1 MTGVT
6 AAEHWARVV
15 GQDRAVA
22 QLQRAAERPVHAYL
36 LVGPR
41 GSGVEEAARCFAA
54 SLITSGRD
62 GDERSWDLALRG
74 VHPDVVEV
82 DPPATQI
89 RVEDAQTIID
99 EVSRSPIEGERKV
112 IVLFDA
118 ERLRLNESAANK
130 LLKTLEEPPPRAVIV
145 LVTSGADQLL
155 PTIRSRCQRVD
166 FAFLGTEPIAAA
178 LRHDGVAPERAELLA
193 RLAGGRLDRARA
205 LNGPLGPVRDA
216 FVAVASAVDGS
227 GGAVAQQAE
236 RIQAAL
242 QGALTELESAQ
253 AEEAERLTGELEA
266 AGYPERTQ
274 RAQLRRL
281 EERHKRA
288 HRRSRIDALLEGIIA
303 LETVYRDALAGPGTE
318 RLNLDHEVLVV
329 PPRAAAEALDA
340 CRAARQAIAEFNPN
354 ENLLVERLLLH
365 LPAAGIGA
373 DLLRDGRRAAGT
385 LAAAPE

>member
-1 MTGVT
+1 MTSAV
-6 AAEHWARVV
+6 ASERWAQVV

-41 GSGVEEAARCFAA
+41 GSGIEEAARCFAA
-54 SLITSGRD
+54 AVVAPD
-62 GDERSWDLALRG
+62 GDDRSWDLVLRG

-89 RVEDAQTIID
+89 RVEDAQTIVD

-112 IVLFDA
+112 ILLFDA
-118 ERLRLNESAANK
+118 ERLRLNEAAANK
-130 LLKTLEEPPPRAVIV
+130 LLKTLEEPPPRAMIV

-166 FAFLGTEPIAAA
+166 FAFLSADNVATA
-178 LRHDGVAPERAELLA
+178 LRADGVAPERAQLLA

-205 LNGPLGPVRDA
+205 LDGRLGPVRDA
-216 FVAVASAVDGS
+216 FVATASAIDGS
-227 GGAVAQQAE
+227 GGAVARQTAMVLD
-236 RIQAAL
+236 AL
-242 QGALTELESAQ
+242 QEALTELESSQIA
-253 AEEAERLTGELEA
+253 EAEQLAAELEA
-266 AGYPERTQ
+266 AGYPERTR

-288 HRRSRIDALLEGIIA
+288 HRRARTDALLEGITA
-303 LETVYRDALAGPGTE
+303 LETVYRDAMAGPGAE
-318 RLNLDHEVLVV
+318 RLNLDREVLALSA
-329 PPRAAAEALDA
+329 RSAAGALDA
-340 CRAARQAIAEFNPN
+340 RREARQAIAEFNPN
-354 ENLLVERLLLH
+354 ETLLLERLLLH
-365 LPAAGIGA
+365 LPPAGEGA
-373 DLLRDGRRAAGT
+373 DVLRGVRPGAGT

>member
-1 MTGVT
+1 MTSTV
-6 AAEHWARVV
+6 ASERWAQVV

-41 GSGVEEAARCFAA
+41 GSGIEEAARCFAA
-54 SLITSGRD
+54 AVVAPD
-62 GDERSWDLALRG
+62 GNDRSWDLVLRG

-89 RVEDAQTIID
+89 RVEDAQLIV
-99 EVSRSPIEGERKV
+99 EEASRSQIEGERKV
-112 IVLFDA
+112 ILLFDA
-118 ERLRLNESAANK
+118 ERLRLNEAAANK
-130 LLKTLEEPPPRAVIV
+130 LLKTLEEPPPRAMIV

-166 FAFLGTEPIAAA
+166 FAFLGAESIAAA
-178 LRHDGVAPERAELLA
+178 LRADGVAPERAELLA

-205 LNGPLGPVRDA
+205 LDGGLGPVRQA
-216 FVAVASAVDGS
+216 FVEAAGAVDGS
-227 GGAVAQQAE
+227 GGAVAVQAALV
-236 RIQAAL
+236 QDAL
-242 QGALTELESAQ
+242 QGAVTELEAAQ
-253 AEEAERLTGELEA
+253 AAEAEQLAEQLEA

-288 HRRSRIDALLEGIIA
+288 HRRARTDALLEGIIA
-303 LETVYRDALAGPGTE
+303 LETVYRDALAGPGAE
-318 RLNLDHEVLVV
+318 PLNLDREVLALS
-329 PPRAAAEALDA
+329 PRGAAAALDA
-340 CRAARQAIAEFNPN
+340 CREARQAIAEFNPN
-354 ENLLVERLLLH
+354 ETLLIERLLLH
-365 LPAAGIGA
+365 LPAAGEGLDVRHGPRTA
-373 DLLRDGRRAAGT
+373 PGT

>member
-1 MTGVT
+1 MTAIMVS
-6 AAEHWARVV
+6 ERWAQVV

-54 SLITSGRD
+54 SLITTD
-62 GDERSWDLALRG
+62 DDERSWDLVLRG
-74 VHPDVVEV
+74 VHPDVVEI

-99 EVSRSPIEGERKV
+99 EVSRSPIEGARKV

-118 ERLRLNESAANK
+118 ERLRLNETAANK

-166 FAFLGTEPIAAA
+166 FAFLGADAVANA
-178 LRHDGVAPERAELLA
+178 LRAGGVAPERAELLA
-193 RLAGGRLDRARA
+193 GLAGGRVDRARA
-205 LNGPLGPVRDA
+205 LDGRLGPVRDA
-216 FVAVASAVDGS
+216 FVAVAYAVDGT
-227 GGAVAQQAE
+227 GGLVAVQAD
-236 RIQAAL
+236 RIQDAL
-242 QGALTELESAQ
+242 QATLAGLEAAQ
-253 AEEAERLTGELEA
+253 AAEAEELASELEA

-281 EERHKRA
+281 EERQKRA
-288 HRRSRIDALLEGIIA
+288 HRRARTDALLEGITA
-303 LETVYRDALAGPGTE
+303 LETVYRDALAGPGAA
-318 RLNLDHEVLVV
+318 RLNRDQETLVL
-329 PPRAAAEALDA
+329 PPRAAAAALDA

-354 ENLLVERLLLH
+354 ETLLVERLLLH
-365 LPAAGIGA
+365 LPAASDA
-373 DLLRDGRRAAGT
+373 RNARRGG
-385 LAAAPE
+385 